1 MRVCSEVCGVVIFS
15 FILDEDSIGQPF
27 SLLEE
32 GAANRRGIFPWVNV
46 GSFYVVGVR
55 ALYSVGW

>member
-55 ALYSVGW
+55 AL